1 METEGIKRTLKEIFI
16 STFHEKIEF
25 DYFLNFDVKKE
36 YKTLN
41 INQRKVYAPS
51 KKLKLIQRF
60 INSSILEF
68 AEYNRDVVYSYR
80 KGAVIREAVEKHSS
94 SQYFFQTDISDFFS
108 SLKSNDIY
116 KAITTR
122 LSKVPVT
129 DLESYIDRILYIMV
143 VDNQLPAGFAT
154 SPLLSNIC
162 LADFDDAL
170 KYYCDTNNL
179 VYTRYSDDLIISSK
193 NNEFISDIENVIQ
206 RLLHQEIS
214 FEVNLNKN
222 KTKIK
227 HLGQK
232 IKILGFSILPNGI
245 VTISSENK
253 KEVEAMLHF
262 YINDDEKF
270 ENYVKE
276 KLKPLPY
283 QLSDKSYQEYG
294 VNSLCGKLIAIKA
307 MDKNYISKLRNKY
320 GNTIIE
326 MFLRK
331 SVK

>member
-25 DYFLNFDVKKE
+25 DYFINFDVEKE
-36 YKTLN
+36 YKTLYL
-41 INQRKVYAPS
+41 NQRKVYAPS

-60 INSSILEF
+60 INSSILEY

-80 KGAVIREAVEKHSS
+80 KGAAIREAVENHALNR
-94 SQYFFQTDISDFFS
+94 YFFQTDISDFFS
-108 SLKSNDIY
+108 SLKSEDVY

-129 DLESYIDRILYIMV
+129 DLESYIDRILDIMV

-162 LADFDDAL
+162 LVDFDDEL
-170 KYYCDTNNL
+170 KKYCDINNL

-193 NNEFISDIENVIQ
+193 NNEFISDIESVIQ
-206 RLLHQEIS
+206 TFLHKKINID
-214 FEVNLNKN
+214 VNLNKY

-227 HLGQK
+227 HRGQK
-232 IKILGFSILPNGI
+232 IKILGLSILPNGI
-245 VTISSENK
+245 VTIPSSDK
-253 KEVEAMLHF
+253 KEIEAMLHF
-262 YINDDEKF
+262 YINDDTKF
-270 ENYVKE
+270 ESYVKE
-276 KLKPLPY
+276 KLKPRPH

-294 VNSLCGKLIAIKA
+294 VSSLCGKLIAISA